1 MFGIG
6 LLCLAAFIPSLYGM
20 EARNCGFNDRV
31 LEVKK
36 SNGTVRSGW
45 THNWS
50 FDWRPYK
57 VNEVITVPYRY
68 VTQYQE
74 GTPDGELERDN
85 PSRNIRNAVKSAF
98 RYVEEHVG
106 CLKFEERNSD
116 EKSLLVHINSTERC
130 GWSTPGG
137 HVHNQ
142 LRKRPWNIYLELYA
156 SPCSE
161 GLYKDS
167 IEFIDKPKKVC
178 SLWSWGGRFCLWQR
192 DWYSKWFDTF
202 VHEVF
207 HVFGIEHTMKRT
219 DRDNYIKMHD
229 ENIPRKW
236 KSQYTSDARIPT
248 PGGRQ
253 IPYECNSIMHYEPFD
268 GHFEAVDP
276 STCKFGSKGPTS
288 NDWKSLEYKV
298 CQLKGFS
305 G

>member
-1 MFGIG
+1 MGGVDSFRREWD
-6 LLCLAAFIPSLYGM
+6 YGK
-20 EARNCGFNDRV
+20 G
-31 LEVKK
+31 
-36 SNGTVRSGW
+36 
-45 THNWS
+45 
-50 FDWRPYK
+50 
-57 VNEVITVPYRY
+57 RY
-68 VTQYQE
+68 VPVGWNKRIYFSVTHAPCWQY
-74 GTPDGELERDN
+74 N
-85 PSRNIRNAVKSAF
+85 
-98 RYVEEHVG
+98 
-106 CLKFEERNSD
+106 
-116 EKSLLVHINSTERC
+116 
-130 GWSTPGG
+130 
-137 HVHNQ
+137 
-142 LRKRPWNIYLELYA
+142 WN
-156 SPCSE
+156 
-161 GLYKDS
+161 KDS
-167 IEFIDKPKKVC
+167 IEPL
-178 SLWSWGGRFCLWQR
+178 SGWHN
-192 DWYSKWFDTF
+192 TF
-202 VHEVF
+202 VHEIF